1 MNVAQLQD
9 AMYSYH
15 AAPIGLDH
23 PYSSPGW
30 SWPVIEKPLWVY
42 ISYLPV
48 DMRSTV
54 SMFGN
59 PAVWWAGFAS
69 ILALTGTTI
78 CKAVAELRK
87 RQMPVFEVS
96 AAFLSVV
103 FFAQW
108 LPYAFISRGLFIY
121 HYYVSVPI
129 ICLASAYFISKYWK
143 YNLVKLAAIAYFV
156 AVVALFVLFYPVI
169 SGAPVSTVTS
179 ESLRWFNQWVF

>member
-1 MNVAQLQD
+1 
-9 AMYSYH
+9 
-15 AAPIGLDH
+15 
-23 PYSSPGW
+23 
-30 SWPVIEKPLWVY
+30 
-42 ISYLPV
+42 
-48 DMRSTV
+48 
-54 SMFGN
+54 MFGN
-59 PAVWWAGFAS
+59 PAVWWVGFAA
-69 ILALTGTTI
+69 ILALA
-78 CKAVAELRK
+78 CVVVFKAVVELRK

-169 SGAPVSTVTS
+169 SGVPVSTVTS
-179 ESLRWFNQWVF
+179 ESLRWFDKWVF